1 LFINSVQLTRRS
13 LTMLVNVLAS
23 ITVLLAAQPVAARF
37 CVANAIQ
44 CYYPNGRCAKWC
56 PQVGCGCDD
65 NNDKLGGGLTRS
77 KCITE
82 FEFFGRNKC

>member
-1 LFINSVQLTRRS
+1 
-13 LTMLVNVLAS
+13 MLVNILVP

-37 CVANAIQ
+37 CPLNAIQ

-56 PQVGCGCDD
+56 LQPSCGCDD
-65 NNDKLGGGLTRS
+65 NVEALGGALTRS

-82 FEFFGRNKC
+82 LQWLGRHKCK